1 MTKIKD
7 LIATLK
13 TRNPEAQ
20 VFMMT
25 TRKQPCENYLAG
37 VVGRED
43 MFDQKFRREPG
54 VAADDVFLVVGKRIR
69 PGSAWNVCDH
79 HDTIVHPGVDL
90 APGNEEELMRQQ
102 ASAGA
107 QCVPM
112 ASDGGSGQFLTA
124 GPQPLNEEEQ
134 NALDIYLEHALREPD
149 SEMLMNVINALRP
162 GPRQQQ
168 SWTWIFAY
176 VSRAT

>member
-25 TRKQPCENYLAG
+25 TRKQPFENYLLG

-54 VAADDVFLVVGKRIR
+54 IAADDVFLVVGRRIR
-69 PGSAWNVCDH
+69 PGSLTAWTVSEH
-79 HDTIVHPGVDL
+79 HDTIVHPAFEVPAGDD
-90 APGNEEELMRQQ
+90 AELMVATLADIVREHLDIDGLEDPGVCDAGVHSVQV
-102 ASAGA
+102 ADLRNALEAAYRAGA
-107 QCVPM
+107 TAREC
-112 ASDGGSGQFLTA
+112 ASGTDARSLSAINSLQA
-124 GPQPLNEEEQ
+124 H
-134 NALDIYLEHALREPD
+134 LE
-149 SEMLMNVINALRP
+149 
-162 GPRQQQ
+162 
-168 SWTWIFAY
+168 
-176 VSRAT
+176 